1 MKIYISIPITGH
13 DFDKQSATAKEIE
26 TLISDLGHTPVNP
39 FNTPAPP
46 SWMENEQEQYAHYM
60 GEDIKELLL
69 CDAIYMVEGWADS
82 KGCNLESA
90 VAWIYDLKIYTRID
104 QIPNLKK

>member
-46 SWMENEQEQYAHYM
+46 SWMESEQEQYAHFM

-69 CDAIYMVEGWADS
+69 CDAIYMANGWKDS
-82 KGCNLESA
+82 KGCSLEYMA
-90 VAWIYDLKIYTRID
+90 AQIYGLKIYDIL
-104 QIPNLKK
+104 QYIPTK